1 LALFSFIFRFDKQ
14 KVLWKEPTIMLVI
27 FISTALFHILFAGLG
42 WFYRYEAYLMALGIF
57 VIALGICEY
66 LPEKASINFN
76 KALLPKYIATGIL
89 ILFINLPLAI
99 MGFGGLIFTPQAA
112 MNIYGQQYQMGL
124 FLKKFYQGKAVA
136 ANDIGAISYLAD
148 IDCLDLWGLENL
160 EVAKLK
166 MKRNYKTQQIY
177 NLTKKKKVKIAIV
190 YNDWFESNEIGG
202 IPPQWVKVGQ
212 LKISRN
218 IVYASSTVSFYAVD
232 PAEKDNL
239 IENLKIFSYRLP

>member
-1 LALFSFIFRFDKQ
+1 
-14 KVLWKEPTIMLVI
+14 MLVI

-76 KALLPKYIATGIL
+76 KALLPKYIATGLLIFIIIL
-89 ILFINLPLAI
+89 PFGMRGFRGLLYTPLATKN
-99 MGFGGLIFTPQAA
+99 IFE
-112 MNIYGQQYQMGL
+112 QQYQMGL

-148 IDCLDLWGLENL
+148 IDCLDLWGLGNL

-166 MKRNYKTQQIY
+166 MKGNYKTQQIY

-190 YNDWFESNEIGG
+190 YDDWFESNEIGG

-218 IVYASSTVSFYAVD
+218 VVCASSTVSFYAVD

>member
-1 LALFSFIFRFDKQ
+1 MIYGLISVSKGWYFFPNPVLLKGNIPELSLIGIGKFFYHFFAQLVGNPHLFILILLALFSFIFRFDKQ
-14 KVLWKEPTIMLVI
+14 KVLWKEPIIMLVI
-27 FISTALFHILFAGLG
+27 FISTALFHISFAGLG

-89 ILFINLPLAI
+89 ILFITLPLAI
-99 MGFGGLIFTPQAA
+99 RGFGGLIFTPQATR
-112 MNIYGQQYQMGL
+112 NIYGQQYQMAL

-148 IDCLDLWGLENL
+148 IDCLDLWGLGNL

-177 NLTKKKKVKIAIV
+177 NLTKKRK
-190 YNDWFESNEIGG
+190 
-202 IPPQWVKVGQ
+202 
-212 LKISRN
+212 
-218 IVYASSTVSFYAVD
+218 
-232 PAEKDNL
+232 
-239 IENLKIFSYRLP
+239 